1 MSRSKLWNPFDSEVK
16 GGEQASREFAAWLI
30 SDSAILEAYC
40 EAIAGREVVC
50 DCGLDVCP
58 CVLLNTVARGARFR
72 TAGLLT
78 NPEWR
83 LRVRTTLEKSCD
95 VKYLGDCITK
105 FIAARAGG
113 ISECARLLFAPVPN
127 SQAKVARD
135 LLPVRLGG
143 PMQTERT
150 RTERREHRRQA
161 RREGFTEN
169 QAKWVWLMSLGCNYL
184 FAACSRL
191 LPDCLTPDAD
201 KADSE
206 HLLVHQTFAR
216 NISRVMS
223 SSLVVKGGDL
233 KAKLKGLVAGYSGHP
248 LSLPEKLTAEQV
260 ESGLPPE
267 GFGGK
272 VNPLDIAI
280 GETRRCLEVLEE
292 ALLPEDEWPSEPE

>member
-1 MSRSKLWNPFDSEVK
+1 
-16 GGEQASREFAAWLI
+16 
-30 SDSAILEAYC
+30 
-40 EAIAGREVVC
+40 
-50 DCGLDVCP
+50 
-58 CVLLNTVARGARFR
+58 
-72 TAGLLT
+72 
-78 NPEWR
+78 
-83 LRVRTTLEKSCD
+83 
-95 VKYLGDCITK
+95 
-105 FIAARAGG
+105 
-113 ISECARLLFAPVPN
+113 
-127 SQAKVARD
+127 
-135 LLPVRLGG
+135 
-143 PMQTERT
+143 MQTERT

-184 FAACSRL
+184 FAGCSRL

-223 SSLVVKGGDL
+223 SSPVVKGGDL

-272 VNPLDIAI
+272 VNPF
-280 GETRRCLEVLEE
+280 GYCHR
-292 ALLPEDEWPSEPE
+292 